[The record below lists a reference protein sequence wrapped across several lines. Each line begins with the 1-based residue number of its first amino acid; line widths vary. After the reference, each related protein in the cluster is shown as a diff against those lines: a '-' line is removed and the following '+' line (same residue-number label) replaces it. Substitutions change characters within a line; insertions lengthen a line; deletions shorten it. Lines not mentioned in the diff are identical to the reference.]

1 MAENEEPMA
10 KYKSRKRK
18 QSMLPLAL
26 GVVGAFAVLAVLATM
41 LSTDEAS
48 VYGDVTVRGDGF
60 PAFVDGSPDTAV
72 GLALP
77 SIEGVDFGGDSV
89 TISDDGRPKLI
100 LNLAHW

>member
-1 MAENEEPMA
+1 MA

-18 QSMLPLAL
+18 QSMLPLVL
-26 GVVGAFAVLAVLATM
+26 GAVGAFALLAVVATM

-48 VYGDVTVRGDGF
+48 VYGDVTVRGEEL
-60 PAFVDGSPDTAV
+60 PAFVPGAPDAAI

-77 SIEGVDFGGDSV
+77 TIEGADFDGNPIA
-89 TISDDGRPKLI
+89 ISADGRPKLI

>member
-1 MAENEEPMA
+1 MA

-26 GVVGAFAVLAVLATM
+26 GVVGAFAVLAVVATM

-48 VYGDVTVRGDGF
+48 VYGDITVRGEGL
-60 PAFVDGSPDTAV
+60 PAFVAGAPDAAI

-77 SIEGVDFGGDSV
+77 TIEGADFDGNPV